1 MYVESKSSKYHYVDP
16 EFKEHSRFADD
27 IKLENEINQKEYP
40 FKDYFKED
48 EPDFSSSKL
57 YEDYRISHF
66 EPHCPIK
73 NLKYEVPP
81 CRADF

>member
-1 MYVESKSSKYHYVDP
+1 MYVDSKSSKYHYVDP
-16 EFKEHSRFADD
+16 EFKEHSRYADD
-27 IKLENEINQKEYP
+27 IKAENEINTKDYH

-48 EPDFSSSKL
+48 APEISSFKC
-57 YEDYRISHF
+57 YEDYSISHF

-81 CRADF
+81 C